1 MTHQRLLNQPVSSNN
16 NLTTGHLIKNERNQ
30 CLSKFELLAS
40 QVADCHEAEG
50 CQLFAR
56 QVTDGQTLSR
66 GLVLSSVI

>member
-1 MTHQRLLNQPVSSNN
+1 MKEISVF
-16 NLTTGHLIKNERNQ
+16 
-30 CLSKFELLAS
+30 SKFELLAS

-50 CQLFAR
+50 CQLFAP